1 MTTNPGFLDVSELS
15 FDGIKSNLK
24 TYLSNRPEFAD
35 YDFEGSNLS
44 VLLELLSYNTYMNA
58 YYLNMIGSESFL
70 DSAQIK
76 SSVVSHAKELN
87 YTPSSR
93 TSPRAQVT
101 FTINT
106 GTDIPKTVVIP
117 ELFTIKATVNNTS
130 MDFTTDSTTIVYQNI
145 DGNYVSAPIYVY
157 EGKIVNEYFNYP
169 TVSKFILQSLNIDI
183 NSIKVTVTNSGT
195 DFSNSVFTLA
205 DTLLGLNPTS
215 NVYFVQGYNN
225 DQYEVVFGDG
235 VFGRA
240 LSPGNIVNVRYR
252 STNGELGNK
261 VYAFSSPN
269 KVENYSISVATILP
283 AAHGSERESI
293 DSIKF
298 YAPRH
303 FTTQNRAVTK
313 DDYINLIR
321 EKYIEIKALNVYGG
335 EDVNPPQYGEVIIT
349 MIGSGDNPILPDDL
363 KNDIVD
369 YLKTK
374 SIVTQPV
381 IVDPTFIYAAI
392 TTDVY
397 YNPSL
402 TSKTSTQLQTDILNQ
417 INQYETDFLSDFGSS
432 IRGSKLS
439 YYIDNSDVSIISNDL
454 TLKAIY
460 KITPRRTV
468 SEPVVF
474 SFENPIDK
482 PFLYAYNILETPVIQ
497 SSTFTYDNNGVLIT
511 NATIVDDG
519 LGILQVVY
527 ASPTAPVNI
536 LDSNIGSVNYM
547 TGELN
552 FFIKAYDYINS
563 ISIFTEFLN
572 NDIVVDK
579 NLYLEI
585 DYTNINI
592 NMIPYNQ

>member
-1 MTTNPGFLDVSELS
+1 MATKPGFLDVSELS
-15 FDGIKSNLK
+15 FDGIKTNLK
-24 TYLSNRPEFAD
+24 AYLKNRPEFID
-35 YDFEGSNLS
+35 YDFEGSNLA
-44 VLLELLSYNTYMNA
+44 VLLDLLSYNTYMNS

-70 DSAQIK
+70 DSAQVK

-87 YTPSSR
+87 YIPSSR

-106 GTDIPKTVVIP
+106 GTNTPKTVVIP

-130 MDFTTDSTTIVYQNI
+130 MDFTTDSTTVVYQNT
-145 DGNYVSAPIYVY
+145 DGNYVSAPMYVY
-157 EGKIVNEYFNYP
+157 EGKIVNEYFTYP
-169 TVSKFILQSLNIDI
+169 NTSKFVLQSPNIDI
-183 NSIKVTVTNSGT
+183 NSIKVIVTNSST
-195 DFSNSVFTLA
+195 DFSNSVFLMA
-205 DTLLGLNPTS
+205 DTLLGLKPTS

-269 KVENYSISVATILP
+269 QVDNYSISVATIIP

-298 YAPRH
+298 HAPRH

-321 EKYIEIKALNVYGG
+321 EKYVEIKALNVYGG
-335 EDVNPPQYGEVIIT
+335 EDVNPPQYGKAIIS
-349 MIGSGDNPILPDDL
+349 MIGNGNNPILPDDL
-363 KNDIVD
+363 KSDIID

-374 SIVTQPV
+374 SIVTEPV
-381 IVDPTFIYAAI
+381 IVDPKFIYAAI
-392 TTDVY
+392 TADVY

-402 TSKTSTQLQTDILNQ
+402 TSKTQIQLQTNVLNQ
-417 INQYETDFLSDFGSS
+417 INQYETDYLSDFGSS

-439 YYIDNSDVSIISNDL
+439 SYIDNSDASIISNDL
-454 TLKAIY
+454 QLKAIY
-460 KITPRRTV
+460 KITPRRTI
-468 SEPVVF
+468 SDAVVF
-474 SFENPIDK
+474 TFENPIDRTY
-482 PFLYAYNILETPVIQ
+482 LYPYNLLETPVVQ
-497 SSTFTYDNNGVLIT
+497 SSTFVFNNNGNLIS
-511 NATIVDDG
+511 NARIVDDG
-519 LGILQVVY
+519 KGNLQVVY
-527 ASPTAPVNI
+527 ASATLPMNI
-536 LDSNIGSVNYM
+536 LVPYIGTVNYK
-547 TGELN
+547 TGEFN
-552 FFIKAYDYINS
+552 FFINAYDYINS
-563 ISIFTEFLN
+563 ISIFTKFLQ
-572 NDIVVDK
+572 NDITVDK

-585 DYTNINI
+585 DYSNLNI
-592 NMIPYNQ
+592 NMIPYHQ

>member
-1 MTTNPGFLDVSELS
+1 MATKPGFLDVSELS

-24 TYLSNRPEFAD
+24 TYLRNRPEFAD

-70 DSAQIK
+70 DSAQVK

-87 YTPSSR
+87 YIPSSR
-93 TSPRAQVT
+93 TSPRAKVT

-106 GTDIPKTVVIP
+106 GTNTPKTVIIP

-130 MDFTTDSTTIVYQNI
+130 MDFTTDSTTVVYQNI
-145 DGNYVSAPIYVY
+145 DGKYVSSPMYVY
-157 EGKIVNEYFNYP
+157 EGKIVNEYFTYP
-169 TVSKFILQSLNIDI
+169 TTSKFILQSPNIDVD
-183 NSIKVTVTNSGT
+183 SIKVTVTNSGT
-195 DFSNSVFTLA
+195 DFSNSVFSMA
-205 DTLLGLNPTS
+205 DTLLGLKPTS

-225 DQYEVVFGDG
+225 DQYEIVFGDG
-235 VFGRA
+235 VFGRP

-269 KVENYSISVATILP
+269 QVENYSVTVSTITP

-298 YAPRH
+298 HAPRH

-313 DDYINLIR
+313 DDYINLVR
-321 EKYIEIKALNVYGG
+321 EKYIEIKAINVYGG
-335 EDVNPPQYGEVIIT
+335 EDVNPPQYGKAILT

-363 KNDIVD
+363 KSDIID

-381 IVDPTFIYAAI
+381 IVDPKFIYAAI

-402 TSKTSTQLQTDILNQ
+402 TSKTTTQLQTNVLNQ
-417 INQYETDFLSDFGSS
+417 INQYATDYLSDFGSS

-439 YYIDNSDVSIISNDL
+439 SYIDNTDASIVSNDL
-454 TLKAIY
+454 ILRAIY

-468 SEPVVF
+468 SDAVVF
-474 SFENPIDK
+474 TFENPIDK
-482 PFLYAYNILETPVIQ
+482 PFLYAYNTLETPVIQ
-497 SSTFTYDNNGVLIT
+497 SSTFIYDNNGVLIT
-511 NATIVDDG
+511 NARIVDNG
-519 LGILQVVY
+519 LGILQIVY
-527 ASPTAPVNI
+527 ASATSPVII
-536 LDSNIGSVNYM
+536 LDSNIGTVNYT
-547 TGELN
+547 TGELS
-552 FFIKAYDYINS
+552 FFIKTYDYINS
-563 ISIFTEFLN
+563 ISIFTRFLH
-572 NDIVVDK
+572 NDITVDK

-585 DYTNINI
+585 DYSNINI
-592 NMIPYNQ
+592 NMIPYHQ